1 MLHFEIVFIRSPSN
15 LTVSCL
21 HIVLSY
27 RGAPTQH
34 EARVGQSPIL
44 VEYGQ
49 PLFIWLPRDW
59 PSVRTYVRVYIM
71 YRWGRGDYQKQ
82 GRAVSGVSWQIH
94 MYIFYTGH
102 SQYGHLTAVKTGQP
116 LTSIT
121 WPYRGLMYQL
131 IEGTWF
137 IWKLSAEQSIVLL
150 DRDQCS
156 ISYFLAS

>member
-15 LTVSCL
+15 LIGSCL

-94 MYIFYTGH
+94 IFYIRH
-102 SQYGHLTAVKTGQP
+102 SQYVNRPFPSSKKCH
-116 LTSIT
+116 
-121 WPYRGLMYQL
+121 
-131 IEGTWF
+131 F
-137 IWKLSAEQSIVLL
+137 QSEAKCEAIVMKMSFNY
-150 DRDQCS
+150 DANTTHFHNKGFRT
-156 ISYFLAS
+156 

>member
-15 LTVSCL
+15 LIGSCL

-59 PSVRTYVRVYIM
+59 PSVRIYVRVYIM
-71 YRWGRGDYQKQ
+71 YRWVGETIKSRGGLSQACLGKSTCTSFILDIHNMVIWQLSKQDSHWQVSHDHIAGSCINSSRGRDLFG
-82 GRAVSGVSWQIH
+82 SC
-94 MYIFYTGH
+94 
-102 SQYGHLTAVKTGQP
+102 P
-116 LTSIT
+116 LTN
-121 WPYRGLMYQL
+121 
-131 IEGTWF
+131 
-137 IWKLSAEQSIVLL
+137 
-150 DRDQCS
+150 
-156 ISYFLAS
+156 